1 MLNGV
6 DSFHQLGLKRIS
18 CFAFLTSGAGVHAG
32 SMGSVDGHGEPLCFC
47 GMYRVLGASCNSYP
61 FGYNFAM
68 KPVRFL
74 GDALKSLRDFPEDAK
89 QDAGYQLDKVQRGE
103 QPDDFKP
110 MPSIGKGVEEIR
122 IWDDSGTFRVIYT
135 ARLADAV
142 YVLHAFQK
150 KTQATSKRDIDT
162 AKERFAQLTKGRK

>member
-1 MLNGV
+1 
-6 DSFHQLGLKRIS
+6 
-18 CFAFLTSGAGVHAG
+18 
-32 SMGSVDGHGEPLCFC
+32 
-47 GMYRVLGASCNSYP
+47 
-61 FGYNFAM
+61 M

-74 GDALKSLRDFPEDAK
+74 GNSLERLREFPEDARN
-89 QDAGYQLDKVQRGE
+89 DAGYQLEHVQRGE

-122 IWDDSGTFRVIYT
+122 VRDDSGIYRVIYT

-150 KTQATSKRDIDT
+150 KTQATSKRDI
-162 AKERFAQLTKGRK
+162 AIARERFAQLRRERT